1 MPSQY
6 FVEVDDFACFARYVC
21 AIRENP
27 LRVYSHNLNGKMVL
41 SSRRILSNSL
51 LSFYTPAPKSGRYVS
66 YSAKGGK
73 EEADIVNSPKAIS
86 NYAPIIHLH
95 SLPSTFNINPKK
107 IEDKFNTIQVE
118 DLGSLARL
126 TYDPEMPDELDITLF
141 SFPRKGKW
149 IIGYITSLDL
159 EDVVYFFNHVILDK
173 EPTKPFLQYS
183 LQDTKAPVF
192 TDKFQHGYTYLPIIK
207 LKQGHAI
214 FGLNNKK

>member
-1 MPSQY
+1 MLTQC
-6 FVEVDDFACFARYVC
+6 FVETADFASFARYVC
-21 AIRENP
+21 TFRESP
-27 LRVYSHNLNGKMVL
+27 LRVYSHELNGEKVL
-41 SSRRILSNSL
+41 SSRRVLTKSL
-51 LSFYTPAPKSGRYVS
+51 LSFYTKAPKSGRYVS

-107 IEDKFNTIQVE
+107 IEDKFNTIQIE

-126 TYDPEMPDELDITLF
+126 TYDPEMPEELDVTLF

-173 EPTKPFLQYS
+173 EPVKPFLQYS

-192 TDKFQHGYTYLPIIK
+192 TDKFQLGYTYLPIIK
-207 LKQGHAI
+207 LKQGHVI

>member
-51 LSFYTPAPKSGRYVS
+51 LSFYTLATKSGRYVS

-73 EEADIVNSPKAIS
+73 EECDIVNSTKAFS
-86 NYAPIIHLH
+86 SYAPIIHLS
-95 SLPSTFNINPKK
+95 SLPSSFNIHPKK
-107 IEDKFNTIQVE
+107 IEDKFKPIHVE

-126 TYDPEMPDELDITLF
+126 TYDPELPDEPDLTLF
-141 SFPRKGKW
+141 VFPYKQKW
-149 IIGYITSLDL
+149 VIGYITKIDL
-159 EDVVYFFNHVILDK
+159 EDVIYFFNYAVLDE
-173 EPTKPFLQYS
+173 EPSKPFLKYS
-183 LQDTKAPVF
+183 LQETKEPIF
-192 TDKFQHGYTYLPIIK
+192 TDKFQHGYSYLPIIK
-207 LKQGHAI
+207 LKKGHEI
-214 FGLNNKK
+214 FGLR